1 VKDAITSEEK
11 TEAKEK
17 LEKIEKKDE

>member
-1 VKDAITSEEK
+1 VKDATTSEEK

-17 LEKIEKKDE
+17 LEKIEKKVE